1 MRWVVHVEHVGERGQ
16 VHTWVWWRNLKE
28 RENFKDLDIDEG

>member
-16 VHTWVWWRNLKE
+16 VNTGVWWRNLKE
-28 RENFKDLDIDEG
+28 RENFEDPDID